1 MSRSGMVFR
10 FFDDMESPPLPSSSQ
25 TVIEPRDDPVVEE
38 EPPSSAVDYSVYGQP
53 DSLEEFA
60 IYSKEIEEAQRW
72 MVDFQKSLVEKRTL
86 GSSLRSSKVPRILL
100 IMGKKGCGKTLL
112 AKLLFKK
119 FKYDLFDV
127 KSTLE
132 ILNVSHKSI
141 TNKQLVE
148 QFHNVISYKN
158 INEYKSEATSYG
170 LLFDDVECMIETGD
184 TSIFNE
190 MVSLVKSAM
199 KPESASAAASGK
211 EEKPKGKGKKAT
223 AAPKTNVLEMME
235 AAAAASSASPF
246 PPKKNTSK
254 EVRLYNPIICTCN
267 YTTDKKMT
275 ELKKLCK
282 IIDLGAP
289 TYDAYNLLFD
299 RLLAKN
305 GASLRPSSP
314 EADDLRCNSADPKD
328 PSRVEAHLRRDLFE
342 HFEYDI
348 RKLYEFIDNVRRLA
362 TYDGFIDQKIVD
374 LYKLIYTKADLHCQV
389 NEATMKILSSSL
401 DVEESTILYYM
412 DTLSIPLMVHHNML
426 DYVKGMGT
434 GVGTGSG
441 VPDFKTQFDAYM
453 GGLKSLCD
461 YDQTQTLTYKYHSWD
476 LLPAMAA
483 FQAVYIPN
491 MHMQKMGTCPDAHR
505 KKMTSGIAFTNIL
518 NKISQL
524 EVNRKMVQNAY
535 FSANRL
541 MIDDDEL
548 IYVIEIFLNLLRID
562 HRRGSDDD
570 LDEDGGDDAGE
581 SGTIISPKEKS
592 SPAKKKGASSG
603 GSPVVSQEPY
613 TLEKSPY
620 KRIIEIMNHYNIDIP
635 SLEIIL
641 KIEKLNIFEN
651 KNPKRFT
658 AKIRDELEKF
668 VTAQASQYA
677 MEDGE

>member
-10 FFDDMESPPLPSSSQ
+10 FFDDMESSPLPSSPLPSSSLSEP
-25 TVIEPRDDPVVEE
+25 VIPNREDPVVEE
-38 EPPSSAVDYSVYGQP
+38 EPPSSAVDFSVYGQP
-53 DSLEEFA
+53 DSIEEFS
-60 IYSKEIEEAQRW
+60 IYNKEIEEAQRW
-72 MVDFQKSLVEKRTL
+72 MIDFQKSLVEKRTL

-119 FKYDLFDV
+119 FNYDLFDV

-132 ILNVSHKSI
+132 ILNTSHKSI

-199 KPESASAAASGK
+199 KPESASAASGKEK
-211 EEKPKGKGKKAT
+211 EEKPKGKGKKA
-223 AAPKTNVLEMME
+223 AAPKPNVLEMME
-235 AAAAASSASPF
+235 AAAAASSPF

-282 IIDLGAP
+282 IIDLGTP
-289 TYDAYNLLFD
+289 SYDAYNLLFNK
-299 RLLAKN
+299 LLAKN
-305 GASLRPSSP
+305 GAAIRPSTP
-314 EADDLRCNSADPKD
+314 EA
-328 PSRVEAHLRRDLFE
+328 EAHLRRDLFE

-389 NEATMKILSSSL
+389 NEATMKILASSL
-401 DVEESTILYYM
+401 NVEESTILYYM

-426 DYVKGMGT
+426 DYVKGMGEGT
-434 GVGTGSG
+434 GVG

-476 LLPAMAA
+476 LLPEMAA
-483 FQAVYIPN
+483 FQAVYMPN
-491 MHMQKMGTCPDAHR
+491 LHMQTLGTCPDAHR
-505 KKMTSGIAFTNIL
+505 KKMISGITFTNIL

-535 FSANRL
+535 FSTNRL

-548 IYVIEIFLNLLRID
+548 IYVIEIFLNLLQID

-570 LDEDGGDDAGE
+570 IDPDQEDGGGAE
-581 SGTIISPKEKS
+581 PVPSPKEKS
-592 SPAKKKGASSG
+592 ASSKKKGQ
-603 GSPVVSQEPY
+603 SPVVSQEPY
-613 TLEKSPY
+613 TLAKSPY
-620 KRIIEIMNHYNIDIP
+620 KRIIEIMNHYNMDIP

>member
-1 MSRSGMVFR
+1 MSRNGMIFS
-10 FFDDMESPPLPSSSQ
+10 FFENDDDYVPPPKKEEK
-25 TVIEPRDDPVVEE
+25 IEKQEKKEEVDPEEVDPEEVETL
-38 EPPSSAVDYSVYGQP
+38 VDYRVLGQP
-53 DSLEEFA
+53 DDLDNFG
-60 IYSKEIEEAQRW
+60 IYRKEIDEAVQWVR
-72 MVDFQKSLVEKRTL
+72 DFQKVIKEGK
-86 GSSLRSSKVPRILL
+86 GAGVGGGAGGKAAKFPRILML
-100 IMGKKGCGKTLL
+100 MGKKGCGKTLM

-119 FKYDLFDV
+119 FNYDLYDV
-127 KSTLE
+127 KNKLE
-132 ILNVSHKSI
+132 ILGTNHKSI

-158 INEYKSEATSYG
+158 LNEFKKEATTYG

-184 TSIFNE
+184 SPIFNE

-199 KPESASAAASGK
+199 KPEPIGKDSKSGNGSGGK
-211 EEKPKGKGKKAT
+211 SGKGKGGKGAT
-223 AAPKTNVLEMME
+223 PNILEMME
-235 AAAAASSASPF
+235 AASSDPAIIAKRTLG
-246 PPKKNTSK
+246 PP
-254 EVRLYNPIICTCN
+254 RLYNPIICTCN

-282 IIDLGAP
+282 VIDLGTP
-289 TYDAYNLLFD
+289 SYDQYQAVFE
-299 RLLAKN
+299 RLLKRN
-305 GASLRPSSP
+305 GIEIRGDR
-314 EADDLRCNSADPKD
+314 EAL
-328 PSRVEAHLRRDLFE
+328 ERDLFE

-348 RKLYEFIDNVRRLA
+348 RKIYEFVDNVRRLA
-362 TYDGFIDQKIVD
+362 TYNGYMDQAIVD
-374 LYKLIYTKADLHCQV
+374 LYKYIYTKADMHCQV
-389 NEATMKILSSSL
+389 NDATIRILSTAL
-401 DVEESTILYYM
+401 NVEESTLLYYM

-426 DYVKGMGT
+426 DYIEESAT
-434 GVGTGSG
+434 DCA
-441 VPDFKTQFDAYM
+441 DFKTQFDTYM
-453 GGLKSLCD
+453 GSLQSLCD

-476 LLPAMAA
+476 LLPTMSA
-483 FQAVYIPN
+483 FQSVYIPN
-491 MHMQKMGTCPDAHR
+491 LYFQKLGPSRVSAS
-505 KKMTSGIAFTNIL
+505 KIKIAFTNIL

-548 IYVIEIFLNLLRID
+548 MYVIEIFLNLLQIQRTKEE
-562 HRRGSDDD
+562 
-570 LDEDGGDDAGE
+570 DEDGVSEDAALE
-581 SGTIISPKEKS
+581 EVKEVKEEVTKKSASSSTGTVS
-592 SPAKKKGASSG
+592 KKKG
-603 GSPVVSQEPY
+603 GSPVIQELY

-677 MEDGE
+677 GEGDDAGGSSSTI